1 MLAEDEAEAVLGYV
15 DQRGDD
21 VLLKAGLNARAKI
34 QAVLRSTDGSRVSV
48 RLSSPG
54 PPVPWAFP
62 GNAVPLRKRGQE
74 NRGAPGC
81 LSGPRNSSTKLLST
95 AVHLKPCRLLTFSFA
110 VAVVV
115 SEPDT
120 PVNVMV
126 YVSGLVSRGRKIL
139 DSA

>member
-74 NRGAPGC
+74 NRGHQVVC
-81 LSGPRNSSTKLLST
+81 QVHETRPRNSSQQ
-95 AVHLKPCRLLTFSFA
+95 PF
-110 VAVVV
+110 
-115 SEPDT
+115 
-120 PVNVMV
+120 
-126 YVSGLVSRGRKIL
+126 I
-139 DSA
+139 